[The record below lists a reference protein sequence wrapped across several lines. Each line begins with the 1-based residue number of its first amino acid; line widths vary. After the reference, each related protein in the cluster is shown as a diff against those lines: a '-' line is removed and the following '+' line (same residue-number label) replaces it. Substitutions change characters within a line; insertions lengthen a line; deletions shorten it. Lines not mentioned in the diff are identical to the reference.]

1 MVIIYIQNYG
11 NYGNYSY
18 LDIKVLK
25 ESNLTLKSLHF
36 YFALSNTSLP
46 YKVLNQYSFN
56 KLTKYQLVH

>member
-18 LDIKVLK
+18 LDFKVWK
-25 ESNLTLKSLHF
+25 ESNLTLKSLHS

-46 YKVLNQYSFN
+46 YKVLNQYLFN
-56 KLTKYQLVH
+56 K